1 MALWIADSEQNL
13 TCDAQKL
20 CRGAQCLTICGDS
33 VICAAQDGAHAY
45 AAGGREICAYPLPP
59 GVCRLCALPGALY
72 ALSGEAD
79 SVSVMCPHTGRL
91 RLCARAGC
99 YPRDMELSPCGRFL
113 LIAGGASG
121 EALVYSAQE
130 LTLLKRYPLPGVVC
144 AAAFGTREM
153 YALCAVEEG
162 DVAAQLLRISSRGVT
177 GEIFHARALPGALRT
192 LPDGTLLCGILG
204 ETMRLRPDGRVLQ
217 RYLGG
222 LAQSI
227 RVLKSCALIA
237 DPVDG
242 SVQRVLFGIGKSAES
257 IAHGA
262 SPSDALVF

>member
-72 ALSGEAD
+72 ALSSEAD

-177 GEIFHARALPGALRT
+177 GEMPAHCPAPCERCPTARFFAGSSAKRCDCGRTGACCS
-192 LPDGTLLCGILG
+192 DI
-204 ETMRLRPDGRVLQ
+204 
-217 RYLGG
+217 
-222 LAQSI
+222 
-227 RVLKSCALIA
+227 
-237 DPVDG
+237 
-242 SVQRVLFGIGKSAES
+242 SA
-257 IAHGA
+257 AWRKA
-262 SPSDALVF
+262 SAC